1 MILRIDQGSQEPLYL
16 QIRNQLVGAIAR
28 GELLPGD
35 RLPGV
40 RALASDL
47 GINLHTVNKA
57 YAVLRDEGYLLM
69 RGRSGA
75 FVADATQAASAER
88 RADAEKHA
96 AEALRGLALEWR
108 ARGGDA
114 AGFVDLA
121 AASAAAVFDDPGVA
135 GASRDVAVRLAV
147 GADLAPGAAAVAS
160 GAGAGALADSAASAL
175 SALAAGIPSGLAPT
189 DLAAPAAA
197 RP

>member
-175 SALAAGIPSGLAPT
+175 GALAAGIPSGLAPT
-189 DLAAPAAA
+189 DLAALAAA

>member
-57 YAVLRDEGYLLM
+57 YAVLRDE
-69 RGRSGA
+69 A

-175 SALAAGIPSGLAPT
+175 GALAAGIPSGLAPT